1 MKKKVK
7 AEYNYGM
14 SDFKVFWEEAVNVL
28 YSEYE
33 NLNRTDEFNQW
44 IKAIDYINS
53 HDLTV
58 VVSVTSTFCVLV
70 RYLSYK

>member
-14 SDFKVFWEEAVNVL
+14 SDFKVFWEEAVNIL

-33 NLNRTDEFNQW
+33 NQHRTDEFNQW
-44 IKAIDYINS
+44 IKAIDYVSS

-58 VVSVTSTFCVLV
+58 VISVPST
-70 RYLSYK
+70 YKVMNPLNFIV